1 MAAIFEFEQRL
12 HTAIE
17 EIGSSMTHSDMHL
30 PLVGIAVAE
39 RVTVDAVT
47 PTLFIVVNHLL
58 VIVLKATLA
67 QTHPVPESVTG
78 IKATID
84 QILVD
89 RVGTHLDAERLHS
102 HPSLVG
108 LLANRQIKTTSDI
121 ISQEPLPLLLGNIET
136 AVVGRKPKR
145 IALAFD
151 HESSS
156 ANTIDTE
163 TQWRNIDRNHY
174 TTIIGIDDWLIV
186 GIADNVDCSVAR
198 RYEPSQQ

>member
-12 HTAIE
+12 HIAIE

-39 RVTVDAVT
+39 RVTVDAVA

-84 QILVD
+84 DIWINGVS
-89 RVGTHLDAERLHS
+89 THLNAEWFHC
-102 HPSLVG
+102 HPALIGV
-108 LLANRQIKTTSDI
+108 LAYSQLYASADI
-121 ISQEPLPLLLGNIET
+121 VSQEFLPLFLWNIET
-136 AVVGRKPKR
+136 A
-145 IALAFD
+145 I
-151 HESSS
+151 
-156 ANTIDTE
+156 
-163 TQWRNIDRNHY
+163 
-174 TTIIGIDDWLIV
+174 
-186 GIADNVDCSVAR
+186 
-198 RYEPSQQ
+198 